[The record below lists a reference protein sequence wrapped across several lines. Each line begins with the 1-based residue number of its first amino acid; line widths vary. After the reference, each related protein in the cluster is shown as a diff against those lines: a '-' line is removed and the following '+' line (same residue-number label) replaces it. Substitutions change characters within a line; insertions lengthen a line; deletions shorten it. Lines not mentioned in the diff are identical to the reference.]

1 MYNEMYYKVILK
13 LLVKNFKTKTKLS
26 DTNQIMKLICLVPD
40 NLLLC
45 FKIFLIVLKLL
56 YNSIA

>member
-45 FKIFLIVLKLL
+45 LKIFLIVLKLL

>member
-1 MYNEMYYKVILK
+1 MYYKVILK

>member
-40 NLLLC
+40 NLLLY
-45 FKIFLIVLKLL
+45 FKIFLVVLKLL

>member
-26 DTNQIMKLICLVPD
+26 DTNQIVKLICLVPD

>member
-1 MYNEMYYKVILK
+1 MYNEMFYKVILK